1 MPIFTTSLR
10 PGTGIPSGK
19 HGGIIQVE
27 SAKKT
32 DTFSTSNDSFVD
44 VTGLTCT
51 ITPHSTNS
59 KIIVSLSLSICGDYF
74 ASYARI
80 ERRVSGSSNLEIFNG
95 TGAGV
100 RPTHAFC
107 VTGDNSI
114 LDSHGQ
120 IFIVHRQFIDEPGTT
135 SEITYQVQAQ
145 GRPDNAQNGDTR
157 INFSVPDRNTN
168 SYDARMASELM
179 VMEVSG

>member
-1 MPIFTTSLR
+1 MAIYTTSLR

-27 SAKKT
+27 SVKKT
-32 DTFSTSNDSFVD
+32 DTFITASNTFVD
-44 VTGLTCT
+44 VTGLSLT
-51 ITPHSTNS
+51 ITPHSANS
-59 KIIVSLSLSICGDYF
+59 KIIVSVSLSMCGVYF

-80 ERRVSGSSNLEIFNG
+80 IRARTGQSDVELF
-95 TGAGV
+95 TGATAGS
-100 RPTHAFC
+100 RPNAAFC

-168 SYDARMASELM
+168 SYDSRMASELM